1 MIKYLGSSLQD
12 IEVTNKVIWAL
23 RREQSL
29 KVSPIII
36 DAMIDSK
43 EVIFVGDGQVIANKG
58 DLIEYFIISLEGG
71 INNKQ

>member
-58 DLIEYFIISLEGG
+58 DLIEYFII
-71 INNKQ
+71 